1 MRSRFPL
8 CASLNRGPPASSG
21 SSGSIRTASTHY
33 RGPIGGGTFL
43 GRLSRRTFASVTVIG
58 SVGWLGACGQSEE
71 PTSIAAVQKCLR
83 DQGLDVLGPAKPGPD
98 DDDAPDRG
106 ELITT
111 GAFVAFYSSSDRAEE
126 LAAGVRKNAEQA
138 RGEVARYDD
147 VTVVYLPNAKR
158 DTIESCVEP

>member
-1 MRSRFPL
+1 M
-8 CASLNRGPPASSG
+8 GEG
-21 SSGSIRTASTHY
+21 V
-33 RGPIGGGTFL
+33 FL
-43 GRLSRRTFASVTVIG
+43 GRVWRRLFASVAVIG
-58 SVGWLGACGQSEE
+58 SVWSLGACDQSEE
-71 PTSIAAVQKCLR
+71 PKSIAAVRKCLE
-83 DQGLDVLGPAKPGPD
+83 DEGLEVRAAKAGPD

-126 LAAGVRKNAEQA
+126 LAAGVGKNAEQA

-158 DTIESCVEP
+158 DTIENCVES